1 MLDTFLYWLWPDLF
15 QKHSFTGD
23 DVVPG
28 PLLYEIYRLQPTAD
42 GHLVYFAASD
52 AEWHGLV
59 HALGHPEWWQD
70 ERFTSPAGRF
80 ANFPAIGSLVNAA
93 FLALPTE
100 EALTALHAH
109 QVPAAPVNSLEAVF
123 DDEQVRHNDVVH
135 TWHHPTAGPIRQA
148 RPPVRWSHTE
158 HEAVWDAETLGQST
172 DDVLRAYGYDDAA
185 LADLRDSGVIR

>member
-1 MLDTFLYWLWPDLF
+1 MLPPGLTPRPRE
-15 QKHSFTGD
+15 QRRGD
-23 DVVPG
+23 
-28 PLLYEIYRLQPTAD
+28 RLRRRQRRRLV

-59 HALGHPEWWQD
+59 HALGHPEWWED
-70 ERFTSPAGRF
+70 DRFTSPAGRF

-93 FLALPTE
+93 FLALPTD
-100 EALTALHAH
+100 EALAALHAH

-123 DDEQVRHNDVVH
+123 DDEQVVHNDVVH
-135 TWHHPTAGPIRQA
+135 TWEHPTAGPIRQA

-172 DDVLRAYGYDDAA
+172 DDVLRANGYDDAA
-185 LADLRDSGVIR
+185 LGRLRDAGVIR